1 MPERADVRLVTVVE
15 MLVIAE
21 SKRFWIAPRSER
33 MESMVFSAL
42 SSDVRVL
49 VDFLVT
55 ALSVSMVMVAVVV
68 EPLVV
73 VSTSAA

>member
-1 MPERADVRLVTVVE
+1 MVTVVE

-42 SSDVRVL
+42 SSAVRVL
-49 VDFLVT
+49 VDFWSLRCRCRW
-55 ALSVSMVMVAVVV
+55 
-68 EPLVV
+68 
-73 VSTSAA
+73 